1 MLSLSPSSSGAESQ
15 APLPVAD
22 QTAEAKSEAIEHLLA
37 SRHFSKAPL
46 LSAFLRYVW
55 ERANAP
61 GPNRVT
67 EQEIGVRVFHRR
79 PGYDPGE
86 DNIVR
91 NYARQLRKRLEEYY
105 LQEGKHDRL
114 RIDVPRGGYVPVFTE
129 HEPEISAPPPLNVGI
144 SASNPFEA
152 GAIAP
157 AGAPPRRRQRLW
169 AGLAAGFL
177 LAALI
182 GFGVWFLM
190 PHTPLFDSDAHRFS
204 RFWRQIFAA
213 DKSTFIVPAD
223 TGFVM
228 VQEMS
233 GRTYSLADYESWPGI
248 EQYDHI
254 YTSYLKAQKY
264 TSVLDLKVISQVE
277 RLPQV
282 ANNRVSI
289 RSARDMKIEDLSD
302 GNAILLGSIYSN
314 PWIEAFQSRLNF
326 HFVYSPSENRS
337 WIANLHPLAG
347 EQPNYGSSWSSYS
360 HNTYAV
366 LAFVPNLAKN
376 GHVLLI
382 QGLDGAGTEA
392 AANMVLSK
400 EGFRPILEKARR
412 ADGGFRS
419 FEVLIEAT
427 SLDSHATSPNILSLR
442 LMD

>member
-1 MLSLSPSSSGAESQ
+1 V
-15 APLPVAD
+15 PVID
-22 QTAEAKSEAIEHLLA
+22 RTAEAKSEAIEHLLA
-37 SRHFSKAPL
+37 SRHFAKAPL

-55 ERANAP
+55 DRSNAP

-67 EQEIGVRVFHRR
+67 EQEIGFRVFHRR

-105 LQEGKHDRL
+105 LHEGKQDRL
-114 RIDVPRGGYVPVFTE
+114 RIDVPRGGYVPVFIE
-129 HEPEISAPPPLNVGI
+129 QEPETLPPPVLEMGVSAAVFAEPSPAAPSAASPARRHHRLSI
-144 SASNPFEA
+144 SL
-152 GAIAP
+152 G
-157 AGAPPRRRQRLW
+157 
-169 AGLAAGFL
+169 AGFAMAIQL
-177 LAALI
+177 CLGIWL
-182 GFGVWFLM
+182 FL
-190 PHTPLFDSDAHRFS
+190 PHAPLFDSGARSFN
-204 RFWRQIFAA
+204 RFWRQIFAT

-233 GRTYSLADYESWPGI
+233 GRTYSLAEFESWPGI
-248 EQYDHI
+248 EQYDHV
-254 YTSYLKAQKY
+254 YSSYLKAQKY
-264 TSVLDLKVISQVE
+264 TSVLDLKVVSQVE

-282 ANNRVSI
+282 ANSRLSI
-289 RSARDMKIEDLSD
+289 RSAREMKIEDLSD

-314 PWIEAFQSRLNF
+314 PWIEAFQGKLNF
-326 HFVYSPSENRS
+326 HFVYSPSESRS

-392 AANMVLSK
+392 AANMALSK

-412 ADGGFRS
+412 ADGSFRS

-427 SLDSHATSPNILSLR
+427 SLDSHATSPHVLSLR
-442 LMD
+442 LMEN